1 MYSGVFSLD
10 GDPLLGTFS
19 VMTQNTP
26 QTLEEAGVGL
36 TAPNKQRAQGVF
48 ISVETNA
55 ARFSFPGADVV
66 GHSIAS
72 AGSISIKGMA
82 SVNKIRLAS
91 AAAGSAATVRIT
103 PYF

>member
-1 MYSGVFSLD
+1 MYDGIFALD
-10 GDPLLGTFS
+10 GDPLVGTFT
-19 VMTQNTP
+19 VTTDNNY
-26 QTLEEAGVGL
+26 QTLEALLVNL
-36 TAPNKQRAQGVF
+36 TAPNGQRAQGVF

-55 ARFSFPGADVV
+55 ARFLFPGGGAV

-91 AAAGSAATVRIT
+91 ATAGSAATVRVT